1 MDARRG
7 IPLAVVS
14 AASFGLSGSLATS
27 LLNAGWSTGAAVLVR
42 VGVAGAVLAVPA
54 GVQLRRVAKLTTR
67 DGLRLALFGVF
78 AVAGAQLCY
87 FNAVQHLSV
96 GVALMLEYSGT
107 LLVVGWQWLTT
118 RNRPHALTGCGALL
132 AIIGLT
138 LALGLWHDARVN
150 GVGVLWG
157 LGAAVG
163 LAVYFV
169 MSSQVEATLPPLV
182 TAAGGLL
189 LGAAALGVAAGI
201 GALPLRASRADVILA
216 HTHVSW
222 LVPALGLSLVAA
234 ALAYVT
240 GIMAAQRLGATVA
253 SFVGL
258 GEVLSA
264 VAFAWLLVGEHLRWS
279 QLTGGALV
287 VAGIALVR
295 LDSLHDPV
303 TTEAQTVD
311 TFGSPELTS
320 TDHVVAAVAEVRS

>member
-1 MDARRG
+1 VDARRG
-7 IPLAVVS
+7 IPLAVTS

-42 VGVAGAVLAVPA
+42 VGVAGVVLAVPA
-54 GVQLRRVAKLTTR
+54 AVGLRRVTGVTSR

-118 RNRPHALTGCGALL
+118 RNRPHVPTAIGALL
-132 AIIGLT
+132 AVVGLT

-163 LAVYFV
+163 LAFYYV
-169 MSSQVEATLPPLV
+169 MSSRVESTLPPLV

-189 LGAAALGVAAGI
+189 LGAGALGIAAAVGV
-201 GALPLRASRADVILA
+201 LPVRASRTDVVLA

-264 VAFAWLLVGEHLRWS
+264 VAFAWLLVGQHLRWS

-295 LDSLHDPV
+295 LDGLREPV
-303 TTEAQTVD
+303 TTEAQIAD
-311 TFGSPELTS
+311 ALGSPDQEW
-320 TDHVVAAVAEVRS
+320 VRAG

>member
-1 MDARRG
+1 MTFLHGNHPTGAEHVDPRRG
-7 IPLAVVS
+7 LPLAIVS

-42 VGVAGAVLAVPA
+42 IGVAGVVLAVPA
-54 GVQLRRVAKLTTR
+54 ARQLRRTASVNPR
-67 DGLRLALFGVF
+67 DGVRLALFGIF
-78 AVAGAQLCY
+78 AVAAAQLCY

-96 GVALMLEYSGT
+96 GVALILEYSGT

-118 RNRPHALTGCGALL
+118 KVRPHALTGFGALL
-132 AIIGLT
+132 AVVGLT

-169 MSSQVEATLPPLV
+169 MSAQVEATLPPLV

-189 LGAAALGVAAGI
+189 LGAAALAIAAAVGT
-201 GALPLRASRADVILA
+201 LPLHANRSDVVLA
-216 HTHVSW
+216 HAHMSW
-222 LVPALGLSLVAA
+222 IVPALGLSLIAA

-258 GEVLSA
+258 GEVLAA
-264 VAFAWLLVGEHLRWS
+264 VTFAWLLVGQHLGWAE
-279 QLTGGALV
+279 LTGGALV
-287 VAGIALVR
+287 VVGIALVR
-295 LDSLHDPV
+295 LDALGYRPSKSRY
-303 TTEAQTVD
+303 A
-311 TFGSPELTS
+311 
-320 TDHVVAAVAEVRS
+320 VVNASA